1 MESGVGVSEISWRV
15 NSSSIWV
22 EKVLKTVYLKL
33 IFKRFAKADRDSAL
47 SAVEMT
53 VC

>member
-15 NSSSIWV
+15 NSSSVRV

-33 IFKRFAKADRDSAL
+33 IFQKFVKADRDSAL
-47 SAVEMT
+47 SAREMT
-53 VC
+53 VR